1 MEKSAIFQSFAQV
14 CYMWL
19 SGNVRD
25 LLKRPNLSLSGH
37 KWPLL
42 HNQPISIPW
51 VLFPLEGGCGGGV
64 IDAEALCK

>member
-1 MEKSAIFQSFAQV
+1 MEKSAIFQLFAQV

-25 LLKRPNLSLSGH
+25 ASLKRPNLSLSGH

-51 VLFPLEGGCGGGV
+51 VLFPLEGGWWWGGG
-64 IDAEALCK
+64 